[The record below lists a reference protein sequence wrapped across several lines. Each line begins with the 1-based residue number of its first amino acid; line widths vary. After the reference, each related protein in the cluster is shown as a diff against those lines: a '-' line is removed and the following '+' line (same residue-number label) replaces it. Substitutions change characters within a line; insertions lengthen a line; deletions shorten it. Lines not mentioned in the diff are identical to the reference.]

1 MKSPLRAAAA
11 LLAFPLALVAQTPA
25 PTKAP
30 SAGTFD
36 AGKSYTGVRQQQGRV
51 QTDADW
57 NEKVAACQR
66 ENAALRKQLEAL
78 RAENAS
84 LTRRLTAP
92 AVPVIART
100 PAPK

>member
-1 MKSPLRAAAA
+1 MKGDFSR
-11 LLAFPLALVAQTPA
+11 Q
-25 PTKAP
+25 
-30 SAGTFD
+30 TFD
-36 AGKSYTGVRQQQGRV
+36 PTRHYSGVLAQQGRV